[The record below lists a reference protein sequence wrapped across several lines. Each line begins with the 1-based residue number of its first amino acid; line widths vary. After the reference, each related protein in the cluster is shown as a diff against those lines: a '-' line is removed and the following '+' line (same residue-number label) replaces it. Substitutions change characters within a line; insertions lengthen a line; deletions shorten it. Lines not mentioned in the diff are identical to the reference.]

1 MASVRGSS
9 SSERPMSEGKDRSK
23 GIIISFNWER
33 TQVFQGLSSG
43 SELNRADLS
52 PLSLA

>member
-23 GIIISFNWER
+23 GIIISFNWKNLG
-33 TQVFQGLSSG
+33 TDSGLSG
-43 SELNRADLS
+43 S
-52 PLSLA
+52 